1 MKKTFTLLTLCAFV
15 CGVKAQDA
23 SPSPVYESYGKVP
36 IEELQMTS
44 CPFDQSATAEVL
56 DAKGDVYFDNNF
68 NTVEDCHK
76 RVKIFKDEGKDQAT
90 CRIEFYAYDNLQYV
104 SGIQAE
110 TINLVN
116 GKEQIT
122 KLDKKQIFK
131 QVVDR
136 DISAITF
143 SMPDVKA
150 GSVIEYKYT
159 LTTNTPV
166 IIPSWDFQEDIP
178 VRYSEYVT
186 TIPEYFL
193 FSSQTHMRFPFTKF
207 TRSTG
212 NGNLGNLLF
221 STNIE
226 DRLMTNVPSVPDEP
240 YMSSKEDN
248 TIDIAFQLA
257 SFHPPLGFTQDFS
270 NSWQKI
276 GERLIDDEDF
286 GRQFRRSLSGEDVII
301 AKAKALKT
309 DDEKIAFL
317 FNEVKNDMKWNNEYY
332 KYTDN
337 GTSKA
342 WDTKTG
348 NSTEINLILYHLL
361 RKSGIDAALPML
373 VSTREHGKVNPAY
386 TNLMQFNSTVVYIP
400 VDSTKSYIL
409 DASDKYNMYSEIP
422 YNLLNS
428 FGLYINNDAKDY
440 HTIFISRQAPVRR
453 SVFVNADIKPG
464 GKVDGTAVI
473 NNLSY
478 SRLENISRYKK
489 DGETKFKDYLTDKD
503 NNLKI
508 SSLKMDNM
516 DVDTLPLVQNI
527 NFNLDLSSDDTY
539 LYLNPNLFT
548 EMHKNPFT
556 NDVRKTDIDFG
567 YQDNLSYNGIYKVPA
582 GYTIEGLPKSISM
595 TTPDNSIVFRRMVGQ
610 QDGSIIVRYTVQYKK
625 SIFFKED
632 YADYHEF
639 FKRMYEMMNENI
651 VLKKS

>member
-1 MKKTFTLLTLCAFV
+1 MKKTFTLLALCAFTHIV
-15 CGVKAQDA
+15 QAQDA
-23 SPSPVYESYGKVP
+23 APVYEAYGKIP
-36 IEELQMTS
+36 MEELQMTS
-44 CPFDQSATAEVL
+44 CPFDKTATAEVL
-56 DAKGDVYFDNNF
+56 DAKGDVYFDDRL
-68 NTVEDCHK
+68 NTIEECHK
-76 RVKIFKDEGKDQAT
+76 RIKIFKDDAKDQAT
-90 CRIEFYAYDNLQYV
+90 CRIEFYSNDNLQYV

-110 TINLVN
+110 TINLVD

-122 KLDKKQIFK
+122 KLDKKQIFR
-131 QVVDR
+131 QAVDR
-136 DISAITF
+136 DLSAITF

-150 GSVIEYKYT
+150 GSIIEYKYT
-159 LTTNTPV
+159 LTTTSP
-166 IIPSWDFQEDIP
+166 IYIPSWDFQEDIP
-178 VRYSEYVT
+178 VRYSEYIT
-186 TIPEYFL
+186 AIPEYFS
-193 FSSQTHMRFPFTKF
+193 FTGQTHMRSPFTKF

-212 NGNLGNLLF
+212 NGSIGSLMFN
-221 STNIE
+221 TNIE
-226 DRLMTNVPSVPDEP
+226 DRLMTNVPSLPDEP

-257 SFHPPLGFTQDFS
+257 SFHPPVGFVENFS

-276 GERLIDDEDF
+276 GERLVDDEDF

-309 DDEKIAFL
+309 DDAKIAYL
-317 FNEVKNDMKWNNEYY
+317 FNEVKNDMKWNNEYHI
-332 KYTDN
+332 YTDN

-348 NSTEINLILYHLL
+348 SSTEINLILYHLL
-361 RKSGIDAALPML
+361 RKSGVNAAIPML
-373 VSTREHGKVNPAY
+373 VSTRSHGKVNPVY
-386 TNLMQFNSTVVYIP
+386 TNLLQFNSTVVYIP
-400 VDSTKSYIL
+400 VDSTKNYIL
-409 DASDKYNMYSEIP
+409 DASDKYNMYSETP

-428 FGLYINNDAKDY
+428 FGLYINADAKDY
-440 HTIFISRQAPVRR
+440 NTIFISHQAPVRR
-453 SVFVNADIKPG
+453 SVFINAEIKPG
-464 GKVDGTAVI
+464 GKIDGTAVI

-478 SRLENISRYKK
+478 SRIQNISRYKS

-508 SSLKMDNM
+508 SSLKIDNM

-567 YQDNLSYNGIYKVPA
+567 YQDNLSYNGIYKVPT

-595 TTPDNSIVFRRMVGQ
+595 TTPDNSIIFRRMFGQ
-610 QDGSIIVRYTVQYKK
+610 QDGSIVVRYTVQFKK

-639 FKRMYEMMNENI
+639 FKKMYEMMNENI